1 MELITASKLDSLS
14 SEQSRKFQGL
24 LPELVKRLIID
35 SVSELSSL
43 RIPGCD
49 DIWAPGFDGVVEC
62 KEGTLYV
69 NSGKSVWEFGNVNA
83 SLDKVNSDYEKRTL
97 NPLGLDKKETTY
109 YAIIPKIW
117 AFDNKGWPITKW
129 EASKKDWKAVKV
141 YDASVL
147 CDWINKCP
155 AVLTWLFER
164 IYEEEHLDFT
174 TVSKAWEFFSKTT
187 DPPFAVEMFSSG
199 RNDEEQEFLKILK
212 NNKNNV
218 LKIKAKTSMDSYGF
232 CLSCLLKSDLL
243 RNSVIVVNDNYTYK
257 QVSEVCNG
265 KIILLKSMDI
275 DSFIDG
281 NTTIVCYNNEAVR
294 IEPDI
299 YLSSIKK
306 KDFVSALKKMGISE
320 NELEDFYY
328 HTHGEL
334 FALVRRIPGLI
345 NQYKPKWSSHK
356 DIKSLYPL
364 LFLRNIDV
372 NNEADKYICKLLGG
386 EEFDIILAKYND
398 FLKLDDS
405 PIKKIEN
412 IYSIVS
418 YEEAWTVLSPSID
431 GNEIKDLTNSLKYLI
446 DVCSGSTNDDLH
458 LKYRAKKIIYNL
470 SLNYLYYSYS
480 FSGNDKL
487 RKYIDIIL
495 EKIWDSYELLSV
507 IRLYAESEPELVMNI
522 LEDDFSS
529 ENSHIKTIFS
539 DVGYGSN
546 YTHILSSIDVLVTNK
561 FTKIRACNLLFE
573 MCKIKGDYFYH
584 SKPIESLLD
593 ALWLQYNEGDLSLN
607 EKKKLA
613 LKYLEDDD
621 IGVGLIFNL
630 LIKDSSIRNV
640 RIGGKKRIIQEF
652 SFNDYFE
659 AVLEISYAFVKKIL
673 CKKNIY
679 YIERSITSFCHFPV
693 YVIRMLLDKL
703 KETDFEF
710 IDKLRISYEVRSI
723 TYLSRKHRKTEYP
736 EYVKLFEEFIGVIE
750 EKKWDDNSFFLFY
763 KNYYDCPIVDSPF
776 LNDDYENFQEEEEY
790 VKQLRIKAL
799 NNLFTENNREKES
812 ILLSIMG
819 DEVNWGY
826 ILAES
831 DLQQHYEYIIHKIIE
846 NKKYNLLSGFLDKI
860 SPSISYRMLIGF
872 PFEVKKKVL
881 LSINNREIALLL
893 QDDNLKTI
901 FWSNKRMLHYSDYDY
916 EQLMKYNPSGLLS
929 YYIIINRSDIFKNKN
944 LIINILLAMI
954 RSENDFHDKA
964 CRERDLIIKFF
975 MEMESNAFYSD
986 DIAVVCLELTRFNYD
1001 HRIFECIKKYY
1012 YYHPEKICQIIAER
1026 SDGYFTD
1033 YEFEW
1038 YYELPKCAFEY
1049 YDNLKSFIQFII
1061 DTVSV
1066 NNKDEAYILIGK
1078 LLARALDVGVSE
1090 KNNTIFKI
1098 VDNFNNKELDSGFI
1112 SGYDSLNHVRQI
1124 GDGSDQKEV
1133 YDMLN
1138 KTSEDVEID
1147 FPHTASL
1154 LRIISKHYL
1163 TNSKTDFVTSE
1174 LGPEV
1179 I

>member
-281 NTTIVCYNNEAVR
+281 NTTIVCYNNEAVS

-470 SLNYLYYSYS
+470 SLNYLYY
-480 FSGNDKL
+480 
-487 RKYIDIIL
+487 
-495 EKIWDSYELLSV
+495 
-507 IRLYAESEPELVMNI
+507 
-522 LEDDFSS
+522 
-529 ENSHIKTIFS
+529 
-539 DVGYGSN
+539 
-546 YTHILSSIDVLVTNK
+546 
-561 FTKIRACNLLFE
+561 
-573 MCKIKGDYFYH
+573 
-584 SKPIESLLD
+584 
-593 ALWLQYNEGDLSLN
+593 
-607 EKKKLA
+607 
-613 LKYLEDDD
+613 
-621 IGVGLIFNL
+621 
-630 LIKDSSIRNV
+630 
-640 RIGGKKRIIQEF
+640 
-652 SFNDYFE
+652 
-659 AVLEISYAFVKKIL
+659 
-673 CKKNIY
+673 
-679 YIERSITSFCHFPV
+679 
-693 YVIRMLLDKL
+693 
-703 KETDFEF
+703 
-710 IDKLRISYEVRSI
+710 
-723 TYLSRKHRKTEYP
+723 
-736 EYVKLFEEFIGVIE
+736 
-750 EKKWDDNSFFLFY
+750 
-763 KNYYDCPIVDSPF
+763 
-776 LNDDYENFQEEEEY
+776 
-790 VKQLRIKAL
+790 
-799 NNLFTENNREKES
+799 
-812 ILLSIMG
+812 
-819 DEVNWGY
+819 
-826 ILAES
+826 
-831 DLQQHYEYIIHKIIE
+831 
-846 NKKYNLLSGFLDKI
+846 
-860 SPSISYRMLIGF
+860 
-872 PFEVKKKVL
+872 
-881 LSINNREIALLL
+881 
-893 QDDNLKTI
+893 
-901 FWSNKRMLHYSDYDY
+901 
-916 EQLMKYNPSGLLS
+916 
-929 YYIIINRSDIFKNKN
+929 
-944 LIINILLAMI
+944 
-954 RSENDFHDKA
+954 
-964 CRERDLIIKFF
+964 
-975 MEMESNAFYSD
+975 
-986 DIAVVCLELTRFNYD
+986 
-1001 HRIFECIKKYY
+1001 
-1012 YYHPEKICQIIAER
+1012 
-1026 SDGYFTD
+1026 
-1033 YEFEW
+1033 
-1038 YYELPKCAFEY
+1038 
-1049 YDNLKSFIQFII
+1049 
-1061 DTVSV
+1061 
-1066 NNKDEAYILIGK
+1066 
-1078 LLARALDVGVSE
+1078 
-1090 KNNTIFKI
+1090 
-1098 VDNFNNKELDSGFI
+1098 
-1112 SGYDSLNHVRQI
+1112 
-1124 GDGSDQKEV
+1124 
-1133 YDMLN
+1133 
-1138 KTSEDVEID
+1138 
-1147 FPHTASL
+1147 
-1154 LRIISKHYL
+1154 
-1163 TNSKTDFVTSE
+1163 
-1174 LGPEV
+1174 
-1179 I
+1179 